1 MRICIIVMTMRDV
14 CSYYL
19 YLYSHWLP
27 QPLRDL
33 VSQVD
38 NCDAILVNFL
48 VSHVT
53 RKPPIGVVRRPL
65 PSAGHGGVELS
76 SETLSF
82 HTRQYCI
89 GRFTKQFGYMPLIR
103 SSVKF
108 EPLLHR
114 DSVSVLR
121 KKYRQMENSGV

>member
-1 MRICIIVMTMRDV
+1 MHDV

-19 YLYSHWLP
+19 YLYTHWLP

-33 VSQVD
+33 VTQLD

-53 RKPPIGVVRRPL
+53 RQPPIGVVRRPS
-65 PSAGHGGVELS
+65 PSGRHSNTELAFSVAETS
-76 SETLSF
+76 SFYTK
-82 HTRQYCI
+82 QYCMR
-89 GRFTKQFGYMPLIR
+89 RFTEQFGYMPLLR
-103 SSVKF
+103 SSVQF

-114 DSVSVLR
+114 DPVSVFR
-121 KKYRQMENSGV
+121 KKYRQMENV

>member
-1 MRICIIVMTMRDV
+1 MTMHAV
-14 CSYYL
+14 CRYYL

-27 QPLRDL
+27 QPPRELI
-33 VSQVD
+33 SQLD
-38 NCDAILVNFL
+38 SCDAILVNFL

-65 PSAGHGGVELS
+65 PSGRRSNAELMFS
-76 SETLSF
+76 ASEASSF
-82 HTRQYCI
+82 HTSQYCVAK
-89 GRFTKQFGYMPLIR
+89 FTEQFGYMPLIR

>member
-1 MRICIIVMTMRDV
+1 MNIMTMHAV

-19 YLYSHWLP
+19 YLYSYWLP

-33 VSQVD
+33 VSQLD
-38 NCDAILVNFL
+38 NCDNILVNFL

-53 RKPPIGVVRRPL
+53 RKPPIGVVRRPS
-65 PSAGHGGVELS
+65 PSGHQSNTELMFSVSEAS
-76 SETLSF
+76 SL
-82 HTRQYCI
+82 HTRRYCVAK
-89 GRFTKQFGYMPLIR
+89 FTEQFGYMPLIR

-121 KKYRQMENSGV
+121 KKYRQMENSGL